1 MNLLA
6 GWNNYKHG
14 SSTIMTR
21 TSSISIVH
29 LNVLEKEL
37 EILKYRNKSESIVT
51 LNSCNDVVVD
61 YFERRIKELNEY
73 ND

>member
-1 MNLLA
+1 MA
-6 GWNNYKHG
+6 GTN
-14 SSTIMTR
+14 
-21 TSSISIVH
+21 SISIVH

-51 LNSCNDVVVD
+51 LNSCSDVVVD
-61 YFERRIKELNEY
+61 HFERRIKELNEY

>member
-1 MNLLA
+1 MA
-6 GWNNYKHG
+6 GTN
-14 SSTIMTR
+14 
-21 TSSISIVH
+21 SISIVH

-51 LNSCNDVVVD
+51 LNSCSDVVVD

>member
-1 MNLLA
+1 
-6 GWNNYKHG
+6 
-14 SSTIMTR
+14 MTR

>member
-1 MNLLA
+1 MMIRSGNT
-6 GWNNYKHG
+6 N
-14 SSTIMTR
+14 
-21 TSSISIVH
+21 SISIVH